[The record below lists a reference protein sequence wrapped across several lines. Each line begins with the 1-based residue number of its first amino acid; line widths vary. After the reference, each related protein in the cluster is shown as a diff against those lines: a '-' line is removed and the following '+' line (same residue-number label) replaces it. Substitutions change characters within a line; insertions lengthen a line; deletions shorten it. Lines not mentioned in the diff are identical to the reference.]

1 MVYQLVIVFGYKL
14 TDYTWP
20 ILAGFKNFVIS
31 ILSEP
36 YPAQVPMI
44 TDFGEW
50 MVNSANAL
58 LNYIPIFIILF
69 AIIAIIEDVG
79 YMPRITFIL
88 DRIFKKYGL
97 HGQSTLPLVLGGAVL
112 IAALYLYK
120 TYFKGNKGCGCGNKS
135 CAKGKKE
142 EV

>member
-1 MVYQLVIVFGYKL
+1 
-14 TDYTWP
+14 
-20 ILAGFKNFVIS
+20 
-31 ILSEP
+31 
-36 YPAQVPMI
+36 MI

-79 YMPRITFIL
+79 YMPRIAFIL

-97 HGQSTLPLVLGGAVL
+97 NGQSH
-112 IAALYLYK
+112 YL
-120 TYFKGNKGCGCGNKS
+120 
-135 CAKGKKE
+135 
-142 EV
+142 